1 MDMNGTG
8 YEFVILTNLSNRH
21 DPYFTP
27 AEKGP
32 NGRPFG
38 GNCFMVSKEF
48 KNIKILHEDSNILAI
63 KFNCNGVNMLI
74 AGIYLSCYHDRSTIE
89 KYSAQLNTLSGILEM
104 YTDECE
110 IMIVGDYQTFPSD
123 VYDGVLRNNTK
134 RNPLSPLLC
143 SFVQEHSLELI
154 DVTHGSGPTFT
165 YQHKTLPNQS
175 YVDYRYGWI

>member
-1 MDMNGTG
+1 MNGHREVKITSINTQG
-8 YEFVILTNLSNRH
+8 LKSNSEYISALLETNDILFVCEHWLSNAEKVTSTNLSNRH

-32 NGRPFG
+32 NGRPYG

-89 KYSAQLNTLSGILEM
+89 KYSKL
-104 YTDECE
+104 
-110 IMIVGDYQTFPSD
+110 
-123 VYDGVLRNNTK
+123 TK
-134 RNPLSPLLC
+134 
-143 SFVQEHSLELI
+143 H
-154 DVTHGSGPTFT
+154 PTT
-165 YQHKTLPNQS
+165 N
-175 YVDYRYGWI
+175 